1 MKKICFLI
9 TLSIYIT
16 TTYAQVPI
24 EYMKN
29 NKGIDMVMTSDH
41 FVIEN
46 FGRNFVT
53 GNMAVYSNCNSNE
66 HMPILCI
73 IFDDISP
80 LDRNKKLLSK
90 KSTSISLIFEDNTT
104 LAATAN
110 IRKGYGGFDPVCLD
124 IAIKDLKQPQENLEA
139 SIERNSRN
147 ILFLTSKNIKRIEFD
162 GGSLNV
168 RTEATSDP
176 LLKSGNLIKSMFTE
190 LRNRYPDNPM
200 LR

>member
-73 IFDDISP
+73 I
-80 LDRNKKLLSK
+80 
-90 KSTSISLIFEDNTT
+90 
-104 LAATAN
+104 
-110 IRKGYGGFDPVCLD
+110 YGK
-124 IAIKDLKQPQENLEA
+124 I
-139 SIERNSRN
+139 
-147 ILFLTSKNIKRIEFD
+147 
-162 GGSLNV
+162 
-168 RTEATSDP
+168 
-176 LLKSGNLIKSMFTE
+176 
-190 LRNRYPDNPM
+190 
-200 LR
+200 